1 MNIKDNGLFK
11 FDYQFPVYNFFFPNQ
26 GKGISAESLSDVLR
40 YSNTQVSSRALYF
53 HIPFC
58 ETICTFCPFTRGAYK
73 DAELV
78 DQYTRALLREIE
90 LKSEF
95 NDYKA
100 VPVRSIFF
108 GGGTPSL
115 LSPENIAQIGAAI
128 HKHFS
133 LSPDC
138 EFSFEIEIKSLS
150 EEKVS
155 AMKEIGVTHPRFGLQ
170 TFNPMWREL
179 FNLTSTLDHIHFA
192 ADVLNRNFSTVLF
205 DILYGMNGQDE
216 EDIIRDLEQA
226 VSLGT
231 SNIDIY
237 PIDNVMTQAK
247 LHKSIK
253 NKEMPVTTAT
263 RKFTMNM
270 LVDAYMRSRGFM
282 PHNGHGY
289 VRTKNVSD
297 AVVSQD
303 YSFVYHEHVYGYA
316 DHDLHGFG
324 VNAVPSL
331 RGHVITNTSGRHKY
345 IKSILEDNAVPSTIS
360 KHPGILDEM
369 KPVILR
375 LPYHGEI
382 EKSKV
387 SMAQI
392 PFALQDKISQLKAHQ
407 LITEDSEK
415 IYLTKLGWY
424 WYTNIMY
431 WLMPEADQIAMKRF
445 ITEQL
450 SIPGKFIAKK
460 ELMYV

>member
-26 GKGISAESLSDVLR
+26 GKNISSEILSDVLSQ
-40 YSNTQVSSRALYF
+40 SNEKVSSRALYF
-53 HIPFC
+53 HVPFC

-78 DQYTRALLREIE
+78 NQYTRALIKEIE
-90 LKSEF
+90 IKSEY

-115 LSPENIAQIGAAI
+115 LSPENIAQIGEAI
-128 HKHFS
+128 RKHFT
-133 LSPDC
+133 LSDDC
-138 EFSFEIEIKSLS
+138 EFSFEIEIKSLD

-155 AMKEIGVTHPRFGLQ
+155 AMKHIGVTHPRFGLQ
-170 TFNPMWREL
+170 TFNPVWREI
-179 FNLTSTLDHIHFA
+179 FNITSTLDQVNFA
-192 ADVLNRNFSTVLF
+192 AETLNNNFNTVLF

-216 EDIIRDLEQA
+216 EDIIRDLEKA

-247 LHKSIK
+247 MHKAIQK
-253 NKEMPVTTAT
+253 KGMPVTSAT

-270 LVDAYMRSRGFM
+270 LVDAYMRSKGFM

-289 VRTKNVSD
+289 FRTDNSTSD
-297 AVVSQD
+297 VVTQD
-303 YSFVYHEHVYGYA
+303 YSFIYHEHVYGYA

-324 VNAVPSL
+324 VNAVSSL
-331 RGHVITNTSGRHKY
+331 RGHVITNTSGRNKY
-345 IKSILEDNAVPSTIS
+345 IKSVLTDNFVPSTIS
-360 KHPGILDEM
+360 QHPGILDEM
-369 KPVILR
+369 KPLILR
-375 LPYHGEI
+375 LPYHGQI

-392 PFALQDKISQLKAHQ
+392 PFVLQEKISQLKTHQ
-407 LITEDSEK
+407 LISEDSEK
-415 IYLTKLGWY
+415 IYLTKTGWY

-431 WLMPEADQIAMKRF
+431 WLMPEADQLAMKRF

-450 SIPGKFIAKK
+450 EIPGKFIAKK